1 MNLDDIIG
9 TLTENKVTTC
19 IRPSVYEQ
27 RPRVVTPTGR
37 ANFPS
42 MSRKVAV
49 RDAPREVVQDAPR
62 EVVRDAPREVVRD
75 APPEVVRDA
84 PPEVV
89 QDAPVGIRAR
99 IQAASSFDTIDWSA
113 PTFQPPGG
121 QTWVIRLS
129 NTLYELAGPAVPPTA
144 IVHHVSLL
152 DGSVRSASVADIE
165 SDLKAAGAYRLL
177 APPKLRGLKIA
188 ELQAIA
194 EQQGISV
201 KNTSANNKNKTKD
214 QLTAEI
220 SALSKNLRDSTN

>member
-62 EVVRDAPREVVRD
+62 
-75 APPEVVRDA
+75 
-84 PPEVV
+84 EVV

>member
-62 EVVRDAPREVVRD
+62 EVVRDAP
-75 APPEVVRDA
+75 
-84 PPEVV
+84 
-89 QDAPVGIRAR
+89 VGIRAR

-121 QTWVIRLS
+121 QTWVLRLS

-194 EQQGISV
+194 EQQGIPV

>member
-1 MNLDDIIG
+1 
-9 TLTENKVTTC
+9 
-19 IRPSVYEQ
+19 
-27 RPRVVTPTGR
+27 
-37 ANFPS
+37 
-42 MSRKVAV
+42 
-49 RDAPREVVQDAPR
+49 
-62 EVVRDAPREVVRD
+62 
-75 APPEVVRDA
+75 
-84 PPEVV
+84 VV

>member
-62 EVVRDAPREVVRD
+62 EVVQDAPR
-75 APPEVVRDA
+75 
-84 PPEVV
+84 EVV

-121 QTWVIRLS
+121 QTWVLRLS